1 MLLQLPYV
9 SCVFHFFGTDLQN
22 QLDQVDSHIL
32 KEIIAEEKSHKEVE
46 TETKD
51 PTEAYVRDLLV
62 ASGNYENA
70 CNPSLS
76 RWDPLGKC
84 ISNEIF
90 EEVEDA
96 FRQSTKVDECNTKD
110 EASKINHRV
119 VFDLLNEALPS
130 ILGQHAII
138 SRNGKS
144 IDSAH
149 HQPPH
154 GRELLSLV
162 WDTIRSNV
170 HLPVDRSCYA
180 LETMLARDLKSD
192 PWSRLL
198 DDDINA
204 LGKDLECQITG
215 DLIEEIVEDF
225 YSLLT

>member
-1 MLLQLPYV
+1 M
-9 SCVFHFFGTDLQN
+9 
-22 QLDQVDSHIL
+22 DSQIL
-32 KEIIAEEKSHKEVE
+32 KETIAEEKSHKEVETVTE

-70 CNPSLS
+70 CNPPLS

-96 FRQSTKVDECNTKD
+96 YRQSTKVDECSTKD
-110 EASKINHRV
+110 EASKLNHRV

-130 ILGQHAII
+130 ILGQH
-138 SRNGKS
+138 RLGKS
-144 IDSAH
+144 SDSAH

-170 HLPVDRSCYA
+170 HPPVDRSYYA

-204 LGKDLECQITG
+204 LGKDLECQITS

-225 YSLLT
+225 YSLLV